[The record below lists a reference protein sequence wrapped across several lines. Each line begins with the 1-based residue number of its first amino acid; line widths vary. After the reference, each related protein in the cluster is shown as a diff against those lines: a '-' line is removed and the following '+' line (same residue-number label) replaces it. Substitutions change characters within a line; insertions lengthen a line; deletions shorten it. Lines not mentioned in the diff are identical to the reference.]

1 MWERDLTNMF
11 DEFSNISYFTITVG
25 LIIDAFGELRDQQE
39 QVKEDM
45 EVLFSKV
52 EPSTYCHVCTI

>member
-1 MWERDLTNMF
+1 MWERDFKICLMS
-11 DEFSNISYFTITVG
+11 FSNISNFTITVG

-52 EPSTYCHVCTI
+52 EPSTYCHVCKT